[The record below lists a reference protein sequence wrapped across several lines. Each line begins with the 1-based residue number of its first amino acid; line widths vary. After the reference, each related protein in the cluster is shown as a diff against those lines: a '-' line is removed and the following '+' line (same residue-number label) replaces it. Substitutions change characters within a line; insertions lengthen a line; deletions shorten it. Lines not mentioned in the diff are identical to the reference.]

1 MLAWILGF
9 VGLVYVYYKLL
20 CVEREYHLNGSS
32 FHSHPHCV
40 NKHCFAIYMYPSI
53 DLYLYHL
60 PHQTIFI
67 VD

>member
-9 VGLVYVYYKLL
+9 VGLVHVYYKLL
-20 CVEREYHLNGSS
+20 CVEREYHLNSSS
-32 FHSHPHCV
+32 FLIHIV
-40 NKHCFAIYMYPSI
+40 NKHCLAIYMYPSI

-60 PHQTIFI
+60 TDQTIFF